1 MEEEPR
7 EVVILTSSGGGYRGS
22 PVDSGQVDEVELS
35 SVREEEEDLL
45 PASEEKE
52 DDIQIEQIP
61 GEDESREKTS
71 SSFSSCDMDFLNE
84 FQKTV
89 SLLVVTLFTER
100 QNIGLA
106 SLRRII
112 SRDKPDM
119 SLSLPSLKE
128 EELKKLEHIRQKAK
142 EFVSQ
147 WTRKITSFV
156 SEGSSLCEETHH
168 LKVSLEKA
176 AKRGRSVVEKRFSAI
191 PSLSSSSSKE
201 KKREKLSLLSDI
213 QEDLEAARRKVD
225 IQFLVK
231 MDKLRYMVVD
241 TSPLLP
247 HCTMDAS
254 SEEGSDRKFFLHC
267 FSIVEQEVIQ
277 LVVNECSGRWIPSL
291 SKCARLRQEILS
303 HSGNVRT

>member
-1 MEEEPR
+1 MMEEEPR
-7 EVVILTSSGGGYRGS
+7 EVVIVTSSGGGYRGS

-35 SVREEEEDLL
+35 SVGEEEDLL

-52 DDIQIEQIP
+52 DDIQVEQIS

-71 SSFSSCDMDFLNE
+71 SSFSCDMDFLNE
-84 FQKTV
+84 FQKTA

-128 EELKKLEHIRQKAK
+128 DELKKLEHIRQKAK

-168 LKVSLEKA
+168 LKVSLERA
-176 AKRGRSVVEKRFSAI
+176 AKKGRSLVEKRFSAI

-201 KKREKLSLLSDI
+201 TKREKMSLLSDI

-254 SEEGSDRKFFLHC
+254 SEEGSDKKFFLHC
-267 FSIVEQEVIQ
+267 FSVVEQEVIQ
-277 LVVNECSGRWIPSL
+277 VVVNECSTRWIPSL
-291 SKCARLRQEILS
+291 SKCARLRQEILF
-303 HSGNVRT
+303 HSGNVRK